1 MVNSNEGKATAYA
14 TGTEPPKSTC
24 KQKSIRVN
32 LPDELPVLTPEVSRI
47 LLHILMELKE
57 KSDQQNRTDSD
68 ERTKRTD

>member
-1 MVNSNEGKATAYA
+1 MVNSNEGKSITHA
-14 TGTEPPKSTC
+14 TGTEPPKSMC

-57 KSDQQNRTDSD
+57 RTIS
-68 ERTKRTD
+68 ETA